1 MALINR
7 FSRLF
12 TADLHAVLD
21 RIEEPDVLLKQA
33 VREMEDELGKMQ
45 AGSRSLLQDLE
56 RLDTQGR
63 ADRALLSDLDEEL
76 DVCFQSDEE
85 ELARSLIK
93 RKLEGERRL
102 KIATARREAA
112 INTRETLEASITENQ
127 DHLANMREKL
137 ELLVDEALSSSP
149 RDRVDVD
156 INVGKDEIEI
166 AFLKEKQ
173 RRTHA

>member
-33 VREMEDELGKMQ
+33 VREMEDELAKMQ
-45 AGSRSLLQDLE
+45 GTSRSLEQDLE
-56 RLDTQGR
+56 GLDAQER
-63 ADRALLSDLDEEL
+63 VDQELLSDLDEEL

-93 RKLEGERRL
+93 RKLEAERRV
-102 KIATARREAA
+102 KAGTVKRAATMNAREG
-112 INTRETLEASITENQ
+112 LEASIAENQ
-127 DHLANMREKL
+127 GHLANMRQKL
-137 ELLVDEALSSSP
+137 ELLVDEAHAASLQTS
-149 RDRVDVD
+149 VAGD
-156 INVGKDEIEI
+156 INVGNDEIEI

-173 RRTHA
+173 RRINL

>member
-33 VREMEDELGKMQ
+33 VREMEDELAKMQ
-45 AGSRSLLQDLE
+45 VTSRSLQQDLE
-56 RLDTQGR
+56 RLDAQEGVDQT
-63 ADRALLSDLDEEL
+63 LLSDLDEEL

-85 ELARSLIK
+85 ELARSFIK
-93 RKLEGERRL
+93 RKLEAERRVKAVTL
-102 KIATARREAA
+102 RRAAA
-112 INTRETLEASITENQ
+112 IKTREGLEASIAENQ
-127 DHLANMREKL
+127 DHLANMHQKL
-137 ELLVDEALSSSP
+137 ELLVDEGQTASP
-149 RDRVDVD
+149 RDSVAGE
-156 INVGKDEIEI
+156 INVGNDEIEI

-173 RRTHA
+173 RRTNL